1 MSDAC
6 PTSPVV
12 VCDVSFEYPITMPRD
27 YAKSSRKNSKNGQLP
42 GWLWMLGGLA
52 IGLFVAFLVYLNN
65 NMQADK
71 ENGLSKAIQE
81 TIKDVREVRSDKQTP
96 PPEPPAAR
104 DKEANKTSFD
114 FYYILPELEVAVPE
128 QELAIKSQR
137 RPEPSD
143 EPVAYILQAGSFR
156 EHKQADEL
164 KAKLA
169 LQGITAD
176 IQSVRINADTWHRV
190 RIGPINDMSK
200 LNSTMKRLKDN
211 GIQAIVVKSKT

>member
-1 MSDAC
+1 M
-6 PTSPVV
+6 V
-12 VCDVSFEYPITMPRD
+12 VCDAGFEYPIAMPRD
-27 YAKSSRKNSKNGQLP
+27 YAKSSRKKSQSGQLP

-52 IGLFVAFLVYLNN
+52 IGLFVAFLVYLNKN
-65 NMQADK
+65 IQPDK
-71 ENGLSKAIQE
+71 KSGLGKAIQE
-81 TIKDVREVRSDKQTP
+81 TIKDVREVRSEKQTP

-104 DKEANKTSFD
+104 DKEPARTSFD

-128 QELAIKSQR
+128 QELAVKSQR
-137 RPEPSD
+137 RPEPTD
-143 EPVAYILQAGSFR
+143 EPIAYILQAGSFR

-176 IQSVRINADTWHRV
+176 IQSVKINADTWHRV
-190 RIGPINDMSK
+190 RIGPINDMSR

>member
-1 MSDAC
+1 
-6 PTSPVV
+6 
-12 VCDVSFEYPITMPRD
+12 MPRD
-27 YAKSSRKNSKNGQLP
+27 YAKSSRKKNSSGQLP

-65 NMQADK
+65 NIQTSGK
-71 ENGLSKAIQE
+71 SGLSKAIQD
-81 TIKDVREVRSDKQTP
+81 TIKDVREVRSEKNTP
-96 PPEPPAAR
+96 PPEPAAS
-104 DKEANKTSFD
+104 KEKESTKTSFD

-137 RPEPSD
+137 RAEPSD

-156 EHKQADEL
+156 EHNQADEL

-176 IQSVRINADTWHRV
+176 IQTVKINADTWHRV
-190 RIGPINDMSK
+190 RIGPISDMSK
-200 LNSTMKRLKDN
+200 LNATMKRLKDN